1 MGVQA
6 RTQHANIRQDGFGV
20 RRFEQDPE
28 AGRVEVLDLSPLLAT
43 AAAEQAIRARAAR
56 FAADSHAI
64 MLAPAVR
71 IRRAGVSLSVTTV
84 APDAVTLADFLSALE
99 FGTIALPAEAVLT
112 LAGDVVCAVAA
123 MHDLTGAPAH
133 GALCPEHVLLRRD
146 GGVLL
151 TGTLFGDALQLLQ
164 LNREQLWRTFGV
176 ALPPSASLPR
186 FDQRTD
192 VTELGALILAILLR
206 RPLASAEYPRGIDDL
221 VNAATAT
228 GACASALRNWLR
240 HALLLHAKSMFA
252 SAADAARGFDEIVG
266 QAESRRS
273 GAHALYAAVRDV

>member
-6 RTQHANIRQDGFGV
+6 RTPQADIRQDGFGT
-20 RRFEQDPE
+20 RRFERDPE
-28 AGRVEVLDLSPLLAT
+28 AERVEVLDLSPSLAT

-71 IRRAGVSLSVTTV
+71 IRRAGASLTITTAV
-84 APDAVTLADFLSALE
+84 PAGVTLADFLSALE
-99 FGTIALPAEAVLT
+99 FGTITLPAEAVLT
-112 LAGDVVCAVAA
+112 LTGDVICAVAA

-133 GALCPEHVLLRRD
+133 GALCPEHVVLRRD

-151 TGTLFGDALQLLQ
+151 TGTLLADALQLLQ

-176 ALPPSASLPR
+176 ALPPSGSLPR

-192 VTELGALILAILLR
+192 VTELGALVLAILLR

-221 VNAATAT
+221 VNATAT
-228 GACASALRNWLR
+228 GAHASALRNWLR

-252 SAADAARGFDEIVG
+252 SAADAARGFDEIVAP
-266 QAESRRS
+266 AESRRI
-273 GAHALYAAVRDV
+273 GAHALYAAVRHV